1 MPWMDLVW
9 CLGGGSSLMKSLL
22 RPLFLPHLIKAM
34 RACHDVSVC
43 LLLWIF
49 MKLFWHPHLAQHLL
63 NTWLNTWFTLAH
75 TAHTWFNT
83 CHTYMALHSA
93 ECGSTWNWPRPPLY
107 YPSFPPSPCFL
118 SSYLDCSYFTF
129 STRWIVDLHERV
141 LPTWPPPYPPYLFN
155 LSPFQHFWVKSKDIT
170 DSQRFNRSLY
180 LDGQKK
186 FCTNHHQVDGMLNGC
201 NFFVDDLREVHVI

>member
-1 MPWMDLVW
+1 MWA
-9 CLGGGSSLMKSLL
+9 CASCCGSSWNCSG
-22 RPLFLPHLIKAM
+22 
-34 RACHDVSVC
+34 
-43 LLLWIF
+43 
-49 MKLFWHPHLAQHLL
+49 
-63 NTWLNTWFTLAH
+63 
-75 TAHTWFNT
+75 AHTWFNT

-107 YPSFPPSPCFL
+107 YHSFPPSPCFL

-155 LSPFQHFWVKSKDIT
+155 LSPFQHFWVKSKDIA

-186 FCTNHHQVDGMLNGC
+186 FCTTKSTECWIKVGC
-201 NFFVDDLREVHVI
+201 NFFVDDLGEDQREDQVI

>member
-9 CLGGGSSLMKSLL
+9 CLGGGSSLMESLL

-49 MKLFWHPHLAQHLL
+49 MKLFWRPHTWF
-63 NTWLNTWFTLAH
+63 NTWLNTWLTLPTLTWRS
-75 TAHTWFNT
+75 TAV
-83 CHTYMALHSA
+83 YVD
-93 ECGSTWNWPRPPLY
+93 CGSTWNWPRPPLY

-129 STRWIVDLHERV
+129 STRWIVDLHETA
-141 LPTWPPPYPPYLFN
+141 LPTFHAHGFSL
-155 LSPFQHFWVKSKDIT
+155 PFQLIT
-170 DSQRFNRSLY
+170 FSTLLSEIKGHHRLPTFQQISLF
-180 LDGQKK
+180 GWTEQI
-186 FCTNHHQVDGMLNGC
+186 TNHKSPTNRQNAE
-201 NFFVDDLREVHVI
+201 LRLDAISLLMI